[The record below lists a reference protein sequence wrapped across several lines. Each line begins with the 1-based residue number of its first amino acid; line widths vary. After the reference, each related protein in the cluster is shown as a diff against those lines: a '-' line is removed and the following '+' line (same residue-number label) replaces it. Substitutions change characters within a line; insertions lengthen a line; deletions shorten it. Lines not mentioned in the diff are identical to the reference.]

1 MNVAAEEE
9 CGRKMI
15 AIVLVKFKKSPKEVA
30 EYGSRVL
37 KTVPKNIRIKASYWT
52 MGRYDAVWIVEAPN
66 EEKLFEWFLKVGR
79 TDIARTETMVAMTRD
94 KAIKMLSGGKG
105 K

>member
-1 MNVAAEEE
+1 
-9 CGRKMI
+9 MI
-15 AIVLVKFKKSPKEVA
+15 AIVLIKFKKSAKEVA
-30 EYGSRVL
+30 EYGSKVL
-37 KTVPKNIRIKASYWT
+37 KTIPKNIRIKASYWT

-94 KAIKMLSGGKG
+94 KAMKMLSKRR

>member
-1 MNVAAEEE
+1 
-9 CGRKMI
+9 MI
-15 AIVLVKFKKSPKEVA
+15 AIVLVKFKKSAKEVA
-30 EYGSRVL
+30 AYGNSVL
-37 KTVPKNIRIKASYWT
+37 KKTPKHIKIKSSYWT

-79 TDIARTETMVAMTRD
+79 IDIARTETMIAISRD
-94 KAIKMLSGGKG
+94 KAMKMLSGTSSKV

>member
-1 MNVAAEEE
+1 MNMAVEEE

-15 AIVLVKFKKSPKEVA
+15 AIVLVKFKKSAKEVA
-30 EYGSRVL
+30 DYGSKVL
-37 KTVPKNIRIKASYWT
+37 KTIPKNIRIKASYWT

-79 TDIARTETMVAMTRD
+79 MDIARTETMVAMTRD
-94 KAIKMLSGGKG
+94 KAMKMLSGKR

>member
-15 AIVLVKFKKSPKEVA
+15 AIVLVKFKKSAKEVA
-30 EYGSRVL
+30 DYGSKVL
-37 KTVPKNIRIKASYWT
+37 KTTPKNIRIKASYWT
-52 MGRYDAVWIVEAPN
+52 MGRYDAVWIVDAQN

-94 KAIKMLSGGKG
+94 KAMKMLSGRRK
-105 K
+105 